1 MNRYDIVVYGAT
13 MPGVAAIRTA
23 TIVDQSL
30 SILLVNPRQAWGG
43 ISCGGGQ
50 NFWDRRLWDHDGEQR
65 LVQGGS
71 FRKWYDTVGQAYDTE
86 EMARRLREE
95 AEPATTRE
103 GWEVTDVT
111 VTGGAID
118 SVELAP
124 IERPADGPPRLAGR
138 RHAVAADVFVDA
150 SESGRLTRL
159 AEVPHTIG
167 RADWANDDR
176 QMATTL
182 MFRVGDLDWSGI
194 QNGVRDGQP
203 IFDTRRDPATGKRLF
218 WGGGPVVANDR
229 NVAAFERR
237 HPRFQIK
244 PMNAAE
250 HKDGE
255 FWINALLFYD
265 VDGTRAGYDGPVRT
279 GADGRDPWD
288 RWTAR
293 QRARAAIAT
302 TEFERAMRSFPG
314 FEDAT
319 LPSDETDDERFAD
332 LLYLRE
338 TIHARNDSYALSRR
352 DVEEAGAGPNEGAD
366 SDHYERRIGL
376 GYYWLD
382 NNGYV
387 RDETGP
393 ELGDAPNPVYIP
405 YETLTVPGVENLLLP
420 GYAASVSSEAWFEIR
435 VLPNLCV
442 LGDAAGVA
450 AAVAVDQSIAPTKTR
465 SLISDVQQKLRDNG
479 TILAKTDT
487 PTVREVPADD

>member
-1 MNRYDIVVYGAT
+1 MNRYDVVIYGAT

-23 TIVDQSL
+23 SSVDRSL

-50 NFWDRRLWDHDGEQR
+50 NFWDRRLWQHGGQQC

-71 FRKWYDTVGQAYDTE
+71 FRDWYDTVGQAYDTE
-86 EMARRLREE
+86 EMTRLLRAD
-95 AEPATTRE
+95 AEPARVRD
-103 GWEVTDVT
+103 GWDVSEVTR
-111 VTGGAID
+111 TGDTIE
-118 SVELAP
+118 SVELASV
-124 IERPADGPPRLAGR
+124 ERPPDGPPRLSDR
-138 RHAVAADVFVDA
+138 RHTVAGDVFIDA

-159 AEVPHTIG
+159 ADVPHTTG
-167 RADWANDDR
+167 REDWADDDR

-182 MFRVGDLDWSGI
+182 MFRVGDLDWRRI
-194 QNGVRDGQP
+194 RNGRREGQAV
-203 IFDTRRDPATGKRLF
+203 FDTRRDPDTGKRLF
-218 WGGGPVVANDR
+218 WGGGPVVADDQ
-229 NVAAFERR
+229 NVREFERH

-250 HKDGE
+250 HRDGE

-265 VDGTRAGYDGPVRT
+265 VDGTRAGYEEPPMTIDGDRN
-279 GADGRDPWD
+279 PWD

-293 QRARAAIAT
+293 QQAASVIAT
-302 TEFERAMRSFPG
+302 GEFRRAMRSFPG

-319 LPSDETDDERFAD
+319 LPADENDGERLAD

-338 TIHARNDSYALSRR
+338 TIHAGDQTHGLSRT
-352 DVEEAGAGPNEGAD
+352 DVEEAGSGPGAGAD
-366 SDHYERRIGL
+366 SAHYERRIGL

-387 RDETGP
+387 RDEAGP

-405 YETLTVPGVENLLLP
+405 YETLTAPSVENLLLP
-420 GYAASVSSEAWFEIR
+420 GYAASVSGEAWFEIR

-450 AAVAVDQSIAPTKTR
+450 AAVAVTRNRLPTRAR
-465 SLISDVQQKLRDNG
+465 SLISDVQRELRNNDA
-479 TILAKTDT
+479 ILEKTDT
-487 PTVREVPADD
+487 PVVQEGPADD